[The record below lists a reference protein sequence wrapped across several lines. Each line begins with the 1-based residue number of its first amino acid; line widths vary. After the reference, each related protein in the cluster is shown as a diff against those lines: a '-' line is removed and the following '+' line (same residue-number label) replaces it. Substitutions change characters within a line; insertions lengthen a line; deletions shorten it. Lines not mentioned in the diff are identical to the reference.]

1 MLRSVELG
9 PGSAPDVVRALDF
22 HTRRLGIP
30 GPAALIGDWLDAD
43 AVIAPSIDLRAGV
56 PIPDDPQGFWFGYQ
70 GFPDR
75 VAENPLPPAAGGETD
90 NVLELDRTGS
100 WWWTSLDG
108 QQCPDWVRASLT
120 EHHSRTWSVT
130 WQPPAQRPHVEA
142 IAQCLEAIR
151 SGEVYQACICT
162 RFAGRFAGSAAN
174 YFADGVHFT
183 RPRKAALL
191 HGDWGSVVSFSPETF
206 LHRRGS
212 VVTSS
217 PIKGTLPIDLDP
229 QLLLDSAKDVAENIM
244 IVDLVRNDLQQVCEP
259 GSVVVQRLCAPE
271 EHPGL
276 VHLVSD
282 VAGTLRVGTTW
293 SDVLAASF
301 PPGSVSGAPK
311 SSALSTISA
320 LEPVPRGPYCGAVGW
335 VDAEHPDGPSGEL
348 AVGIRTFYATV
359 DPDGVRRLRFGT
371 GAGITWASDPEGEW
385 AECELKAQTLIGLA
399 SGRVGT

>member
-9 PGSAPDVVRALDF
+9 PGSASDVVRALDF

-30 GPAALIGDWLDAD
+30 GPAALIGDWLDSD

-75 VAENPLPPAAGGETD
+75 VSENPLPPAAGGETD

-100 WWWTSLDG
+100 WWWTSLNG
-108 QQCPDWVRASLT
+108 QECPDWVRASLS

-142 IAQCLEAIR
+142 IAQCLKAIR
-151 SGEVYQACICT
+151 CGEVYQACICT

-244 IVDLVRNDLQQVCEP
+244 IVDLVRNDLGRVALTGTVAVTELLDVHPAP
-259 GSVVVQRLCAPE
+259 GVW
-271 EHPGL
+271 
-276 VHLVSD
+276 HLVSTVQATVPPSVSNSALID
-282 VAGTLRVGTTW
+282 AT
-293 SDVLAASF
+293 F
-301 PPGSVSGAPK
+301 PPASVTGTPK
-311 SSALSTISA
+311 ARARELLSEWEQNS
-320 LEPVPRGPYCGAVGW
+320 RGLYCGAVG
-335 VDAEHPDGPSGEL
+335 VVSPTSGLDLNVAIRTGEIAPDGAAFLG
-348 AVGIRTFYATV
+348 VGGGITIDS
-359 DPDGVRRLRFGT
+359 DPDGEWQECLDK
-371 GAGITWASDPEGEW
+371 AAAILGIQPA
-385 AECELKAQTLIGLA
+385 
-399 SGRVGT
+399 